1 MKRPTVVI
9 TRPLAQAQ
17 HFARRV
23 TAAGLNCE
31 VQVLPLLD
39 IRPLED
45 TRALRECLSD
55 LTRYAMVVF
64 VSPNAIQAAWPHCP
78 YWPREVSLAV
88 MGEGSLSELAAH
100 GVNQQN
106 STIHHPLDPLQTD
119 SSTLISALDVP
130 ALRGKS
136 VLVIRGESGRELL
149 ADVLREAGVDV
160 HQVAAYRRLAPV
172 FDAIRR
178 IQLLEMLAI
187 DSRWIITSSEGL
199 RNLMKWVESL
209 GDSRY
214 VVGIQRKSLIVPHVR
229 IAETAQ
235 SLGFERVLLTGS
247 GDEALLAAL
256 QSSL

>member
-1 MKRPTVVI
+1 MSRPTVVI

-23 TAAGLNCE
+23 SAAGMNCNVE
-31 VQVLPLLD
+31 VLPLLD
-39 IRPLED
+39 ILPLED
-45 TRALRECLSD
+45 STALRQCLAD
-55 LTRYAMVVF
+55 LTPYALVVF

-88 MGEGSLSELAAH
+88 MGEGGLAELAVH
-100 GVNQQN
+100 GVNQEN
-106 STIHHPLDPLQTD
+106 RTIHHPLDPLQTD
-119 SSTLISALDVP
+119 SSTLVKALDLP
-130 ALRGKS
+130 SLRGKA

-149 ADVLREAGVDV
+149 ADVLREAGVIV
-160 HQVAAYRRLAPV
+160 HQVAAYRRQAPV

-178 IQLLEMLAI
+178 IQLLEMLAV
-187 DSRWIITSSEGL
+187 DSRWVITSSEAL

-209 GDSRY
+209 EDSRY
-214 VVGIQRKSLIVPHVR
+214 VVGIQRKSLVVPHVR

-235 SLGFERVLLTGS
+235 SLGFDKVLLTGS

-256 QSSL
+256 QSNL